1 MRQPLK
7 IVLAVLLAAAF
18 AAGCGS
24 DDESSNGN
32 GDGAAANGGGG
43 GASTQAEGSPAA
55 GRSSPKRS
63 VRAEMVKCME
73 DAGFEV
79 THEGDDA
86 EKATNYTIEAG
97 GSKKAEIIIHANRN
111 DATGSAVRAGEERAI
126 NSVPFGRAEFRRA
139 DTATNSEA
147 GVLANC
153 VAEAYV
159 H

>member
-1 MRQPLK
+1 MHQPLK

-24 DDESSNGN
+24 DDESNGN
-32 GDGAAANGGGG
+32 GGG
-43 GASTQAEGSPAA
+43 GASTQAEGSASET
-55 GRSSPKRS
+55 RSTPKRS

-97 GSKKAEIIIHANRN
+97 GAKKAEIIIHANRN

-139 DTATNSEA
+139 GTATDGEA

>member
-7 IVLAVLLAAAF
+7 FVLAVLLAATF

-24 DDESSNGN
+24 DDDSSNGGN
-32 GDGAAANGGGG
+32 AGGAGGGG
-43 GASTQAEGSPAA
+43 GGSTQAESAA
-55 GRSSPKRS
+55 PDAKPSAKRS
-63 VRAEMVKCME
+63 VRAEMVRCIE
-73 DAGFEV
+73 RAGFEV

-86 EKATNYTIEAG
+86 EKATNYTIEAR

-111 DATGSAVRAGEERAI
+111 DAAGSAVRAGEDKGI

-139 DTATNSEA
+139 DTASNSEA
-147 GVLANC
+147 GELANC